1 MIAVSEFID
10 PTLWPWLL
18 TLVGLTAVLYS
29 SVGHGG
35 ASGYLAVMALL
46 GMAPA
51 TMRPAALV
59 MNIAVT
65 VLVSVRFYR
74 AGYFRASLFWPFA
87 LGSVPMAYLG
97 GTWTVPEPVYKY
109 LVGAALLIAALRLVT
124 DTKEKIVTG
133 SPPVLLALAM
143 GGILGFVSG
152 LTGVGGGIFLSPLL
166 LFLRWADMRTTAAV
180 SAPFILVNSIAGLA
194 GYASTSMVWPA
205 GLLTLSGVALAG
217 AWVGSALAIR
227 RLTPVRLRKLLG
239 LVLGLAGL
247 KMFALV

>member
-1 MIAVSEFID
+1 MLALD
-10 PTLWPWLL
+10 ANTWPWLL
-18 TLVGLTAVLYS
+18 LLVAVVGVLYS

-59 MNIAVT
+59 MNVAVT

-74 AGYFRASLFWPFA
+74 AGYFRSSLFWPFA

-97 GTWTVPEPVYKY
+97 GTWTIPEPVYKY
-109 LVGAALLIAALRLVT
+109 LVGAALMIAALRLVME
-124 DTKEKIVTG
+124 TKDEVVAT
-133 SPPVLLALAM
+133 SPPIPVAM
-143 GGILGFVSG
+143 AVGGGIGFVSG

-194 GYASTSMVWPA
+194 GYSTTSAVWPN
-205 GLLTLSGVALAG
+205 GLLALSGAALVG
-217 AWVGSALAIR
+217 AWAGSALAIR
-227 RLTPVRLRKLLG
+227 RLNPAGLRKLLG

>member
-1 MIAVSEFID
+1 MLELDAS
-10 PTLWPWLL
+10 TWPWLL
-18 TLVGLTAVLYS
+18 LLVAVVGALYS

-65 VLVSVRFYR
+65 VLVSVQFYR
-74 AGYFRASLFWPFA
+74 AGYFRSSLFWPFA

-97 GTWTVPEPVYKY
+97 GTWTIPEPIYKY
-109 LVGAALLIAALRLVT
+109 LVGAALLIAALRLVA
-124 DTKEKIVTG
+124 DTKEGAVTG
-133 SPPVLLALAM
+133 PPPVLVALAI
-143 GGILGFVSG
+143 GGALGFASG

-180 SAPFILVNSIAGLA
+180 SAPFILVNSIAGLV
-194 GYASTSMVWPA
+194 GYSTTSAVWPA
-205 GLLTLSGVALAG
+205 GLLVLSGAALVG
-217 AWVGSALAIR
+217 AWAGSALAIR
-227 RLTPVRLRKLLG
+227 RLTPTGLRKLLG